1 MEQKNLLSYHQRK
14 QRKNKEL
21 FSSFLTGK
29 SKFPKKSLRKVSAT
43 SAPSTQAPG

>member
-29 SKFPKKSLRKVSAT
+29 SKFPKKIT
-43 SAPSTQAPG
+43 S